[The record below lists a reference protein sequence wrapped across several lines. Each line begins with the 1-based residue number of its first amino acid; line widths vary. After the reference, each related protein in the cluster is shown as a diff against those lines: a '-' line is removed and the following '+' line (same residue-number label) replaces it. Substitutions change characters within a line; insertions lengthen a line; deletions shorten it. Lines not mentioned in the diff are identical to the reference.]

1 MDKKQVFV
9 ISPIGKKESED
20 YKKFDAV
27 LKTMIKPAI
36 DEIDKTLRILR
47 ADQISQPGSFIKDI
61 LEQLQNSYIVIANLT
76 GLNPNVFY
84 ELGVRHSLSNRTI
97 MITEDLSTLPSDLK
111 EYRVIEYSAELTAIE
126 SFKEDLKKA
135 IKSIIDNPEK
145 SDNPVQDRL
154 PGIISKRE
162 EQYLDEI
169 ALLREKLT
177 NQSSKKSISKSDSL
191 KEGISKRIDRIL
203 KLMNAT
209 SATYLGRVTWTI
221 EIEKKKKS
229 TEVED
234 AWGNFKYY
242 FVNIKGSGFIDY
254 SLILSIREY
263 DLKLKDD
270 LADIRVMLSL
280 YGNKGM
286 HFKYVIATNTKLNS
300 EKKDAVEFFKKA
312 VKKEKLLLKDNQFE
326 IWDLEQIE
334 KIEKQLG
341 LK

>member
-1 MDKKQVFV
+1 MDRKQVFV
-9 ISPIGKKESED
+9 ITPIGKKDSED

-36 DEIDKTLRILR
+36 DEIDNTLRILR

-97 MITEDLSTLPSDLK
+97 MITEDLSKLPSDLK

-126 SFKEDLKKA
+126 SFKEELKKA
-135 IKSIIDNPEK
+135 IKSILENPEK

-154 PGIISKRE
+154 PGIIIKRE
-162 EQYLDEI
+162 EQYLEEI

-177 NQSSKKSISKSDSL
+177 NKSQKKSVIL
-191 KEGISKRIDRIL
+191 KDGISKRIERIL
-203 KLMNAT
+203 KLINA
-209 SATYLGRVTWTI
+209 SYATYLGKVTWTQ
-221 EIEKKKKS
+221 EVEKKKVS
-229 TEVED
+229 TEVEN

-242 FVNIKGSGFIDY
+242 FVNRKGTEFIDY

-263 DLKLKDD
+263 DFKLKED

-280 YGNKGM
+280 YGNKDM
-286 HFKYVIATNTKLNS
+286 HFKYVIATNSKLNS

-312 VKKEKLLLKDNQFE
+312 VKKEELLLKDNEFE